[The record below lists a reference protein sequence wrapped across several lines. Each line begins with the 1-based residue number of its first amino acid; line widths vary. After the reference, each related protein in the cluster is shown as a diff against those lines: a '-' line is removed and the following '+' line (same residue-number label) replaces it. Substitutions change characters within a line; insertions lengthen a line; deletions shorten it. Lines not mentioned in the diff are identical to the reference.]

1 MPWLPLGLKSFPML
15 TSAVTGTPLEWN
27 HGPMYN
33 VLLTSSYVRISEL
46 GIQWSVLCSLP
57 ASDAGRVGWSA
68 ALPCVPARDAFCLAL
83 ASPGVPVFPT
93 DRVEVV
99 AGSPQPSM
107 FGSNIACNAQTASRA
122 FVLVGAGYQVSLCD
136 LVDSKLD
143 FLLDIDNAQIYWR
156 HRNEPVWWNALVTL
170 SSLFFFTRVCEH
182 LVLLVR
188 GKRREFSWSTTTALA
203 LMLLLHRILR
213 WTQVFSQHLVTGEEQ
228 LLDFILEIYSWAHI
242 FAQGVATWLGRKRA
256 HIFAQGVATLFG
268 RKRAH
273 AYSLL
278 DGSERAVPGE
288 QARHHHK
295 LAGHQ
300 HHTESPDS
308 STRDS
313 STRDSST
320 RDSSTHDM
328 STLGLLVSVQL
339 ILTAHLQ
346 GSYDNPFLGILVILF
361 GMRSF
366 LKFLNFMLV
375 YTAAERSSKQT
386 RLVLQKLVFLYV
398 DAFTLASML
407 ELGVRSSART
417 AVEYASTF
425 LHEVIHG
432 K

>member
-1 MPWLPLGLKSFPML
+1 ML

-57 ASDAGRVGWSA
+57 ASDARGIGWST

-107 FGSNIACNAQTASRA
+107 FGSSIACNAQTAKRA

-143 FLLDIDNAQIYWR
+143 FLLDLENAQIYWR
-156 HRNEPVWWNALVTL
+156 HRNEPVWWSALVTL

-203 LMLLLHRILR
+203 LMLLLHRILP

-228 LLDFILEIYSWAHI
+228 LLDFILEIYSWGHI
-242 FAQGVATWLGRKRA
+242 FTQGVATWL
-256 HIFAQGVATLFG
+256 G

-278 DGSERAVPGE
+278 DGSERAVPEE
-288 QARHHHK
+288 QAWHHHRK
-295 LAGHQ
+295 LAGH
-300 HHTESPDS
+300 HHRTENP
-308 STRDS
+308 
-313 STRDSST
+313 DSST
-320 RDSSTHDM
+320 RDSSTHDSSTRDSSTHDI

-386 RLVLQKLVFLYV
+386 RLVLQKLFFLYV

-417 AVEYASTF
+417 AVEYASTAGGMLLVIVLGGAF
-425 LHEVIHG
+425 LHEVIHR

>member
-57 ASDAGRVGWSA
+57 GTSAGRVGWSA

-107 FGSNIACNAQTASRA
+107 FGSNIACNAQTANRA

-136 LVDSKLD
+136 LVDSRLD
-143 FLLDIDNAQIYWR
+143 FLLDLENAQIYWR

-228 LLDFILEIYSWAHI
+228 LLDFILEIYSWGHV
-242 FAQGVATWLGRKRA
+242 FAQGVATWL
-256 HIFAQGVATLFG
+256 G

-295 LAGHQ
+295 LAGHH
-300 HHTESPDS
+300 HHTENP
-308 STRDS
+308 DS

-386 RLVLQKLVFLYV
+386 RLVLQKLAFLYV

-417 AVEYASTF
+417 AVEYASTAAGMLLVIVLGGAF